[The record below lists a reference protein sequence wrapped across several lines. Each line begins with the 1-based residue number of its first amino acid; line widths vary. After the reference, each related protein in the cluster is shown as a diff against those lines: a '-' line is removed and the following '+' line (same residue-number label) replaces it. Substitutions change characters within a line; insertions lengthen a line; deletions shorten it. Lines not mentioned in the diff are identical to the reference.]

1 MNISNYKNKGLSG
14 LANLGNTCFVNS
26 CMQILSHTYELNIFL
41 DKEIYKKKINNKLE
55 VIAKF
60 NNILILKKEDYL
72 CSFIKNRCE
81 VITPTNE
88 KISFDYG
95 HYTIQGSSYLGKKI
109 YRDKW
114 LILNNNK

>member
-1 MNISNYKNKGLSG
+1 MPSSYELQKIEEKLFYQIKNK
-14 LANLGNTCFVNS
+14 
-26 CMQILSHTYELNIFL
+26 E
-41 DKEIYKKKINNKLE
+41 KINNKLE

-114 LILNNNK
+114 LIIK